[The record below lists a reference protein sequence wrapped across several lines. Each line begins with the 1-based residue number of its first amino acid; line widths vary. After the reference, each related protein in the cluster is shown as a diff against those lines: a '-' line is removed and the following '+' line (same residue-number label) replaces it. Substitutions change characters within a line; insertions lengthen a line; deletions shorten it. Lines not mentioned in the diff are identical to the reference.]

1 MAPKKTEVTIGGRSL
16 AFSNLDKVLW
26 PRDGYTKGQ
35 LVEYYRGVARW
46 IIPHLRNRP
55 LTLQRWPD
63 GIDGQSFF
71 EKQAPRFTPDWIPTV
86 SLSADRRSREIA
98 YLLCNDEATL
108 AWCANLAAIVLHV
121 WYSHVPSIDSPDYVL
136 FDLDTC
142 EKTTLGTLARV
153 TLEFR
158 ELLAEIGLPSLVK
171 TSGASGFHLV
181 VPLQNQYDFE
191 AARRFAEIAVQHVA
205 AALPELTTVERSIRK
220 RPNTAVYLDWGQ
232 VGRGK
237 TVVPPYVLR
246 AHDGAPVSMPL
257 AWPEVEELVK
267 KRGSPQAF
275 AGRWTL
281 SNARERL
288 EKLGDLWGGRYWK
301 PAKLE
306 PALVK
311 ARRAW
316 ASGQS

>member
-108 AWCANLAAIVLHV
+108 AWCASMR
-121 WYSHVPSIDSPDYVL
+121 YSPCTGI
-136 FDLDTC
+136 T
-142 EKTTLGTLARV
+142 
-153 TLEFR
+153 
-158 ELLAEIGLPSLVK
+158 
-171 TSGASGFHLV
+171 
-181 VPLQNQYDFE
+181 
-191 AARRFAEIAVQHVA
+191 
-205 AALPELTTVERSIRK
+205 
-220 RPNTAVYLDWGQ
+220 
-232 VGRGK
+232 
-237 TVVPPYVLR
+237 
-246 AHDGAPVSMPL
+246 
-257 AWPEVEELVK
+257 
-267 KRGSPQAF
+267 
-275 AGRWTL
+275 
-281 SNARERL
+281 
-288 EKLGDLWGGRYWK
+288 
-301 PAKLE
+301 
-306 PALVK
+306 
-311 ARRAW
+311 
-316 ASGQS
+316 